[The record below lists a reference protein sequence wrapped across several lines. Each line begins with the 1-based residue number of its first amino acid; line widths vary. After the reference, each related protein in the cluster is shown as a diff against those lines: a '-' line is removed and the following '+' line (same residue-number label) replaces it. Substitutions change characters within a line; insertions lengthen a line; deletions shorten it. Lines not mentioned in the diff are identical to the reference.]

1 MENPKI
7 TQPTFDAPIP
17 GENFTS
23 DTKNYPWHRPPE
35 YTEYDEAID
44 YVLTLMSGE
53 QQIASSMALL
63 GGGISLPTVVDM
75 IITGRIAN
83 GYVGIDLGI
92 LIAGPVARFLEI
104 MAMSYDIEVSMG
116 KDDELPMPTPAYIK
130 SLVNQVATEEEDEEV
145 ENTLDDQESTTDPS
159 MGLMGAP
166 SKIEQDRMLGQSDVE
181 EDSEEIIEGE
191 T

>member
-1 MENPKI
+1 MK
-7 TQPTFDAPIP
+7 QPLTKSFDAPIP

-35 YTEYDEAID
+35 YTDYDESID

-53 QQIASSMALL
+53 QQIASAMSLL

-75 IITGRIAN
+75 IITGRVAN
-83 GYVGIDLGI
+83 GYIGIDLGI

-116 KDDELPMPTPAYIK
+116 KDDELPMPTPAYVK
-130 SLVNQVATEEEDEEV
+130 SLVDKVAQEEGELEGDEIIE
-145 ENTLDDQESTTDPS
+145 EQEGTIDSS

-166 SKIEQDRMLGQSDVE
+166 SQIEQDMMLGQTDSME
-181 EDSEEIIEGE
+181 EDEEIEQ
-191 T
+191 

>member
-35 YTEYDEAID
+35 YTDYDESID

-53 QQIASSMALL
+53 QQIASAMSLL
-63 GGGISLPTVVDM
+63 DAGISLPTVVDM
-75 IITGRIAN
+75 IITGRVAN

-116 KDDELPMPTPAYIK
+116 KDDELPLPTPAYVK
-130 SLVNQVATEEEDEEV
+130 SLVAQVVEDEEV
-145 ENTLDDQESTTDPS
+145 EEDEIVEEDTTIPS

-166 SKIEQDRMLGQSDVE
+166 SKIEQEMMLGQSNVE
-181 EDSEEIIEGE
+181 EDSEETVEGE
-191 T
+191 E

>member
-1 MENPKI
+1 MK
-7 TQPTFDAPIP
+7 QPLTKSFDAPIP

-35 YTEYDEAID
+35 YTDYDESID

-53 QQIASSMALL
+53 QQIASAMSLL

-83 GYVGIDLGI
+83 GYIGIDLGI

-116 KDDELPMPTPAYIK
+116 RDDELPMPTPAYVK
-130 SLVNQVATEEEDEEV
+130 SLVNQVAQDEEEGEAEDILDEQ
-145 ENTLDDQESTTDPS
+145 ENPTDPS

-166 SKIEQDRMLGQSDVE
+166 LQIEQEQMLGLTGSDGE
-181 EDSEEIIEGE
+181 EEINEE
-191 T
+191 QE

>member
-1 MENPKI
+1 MK
-7 TQPTFDAPIP
+7 QPLTKSFDAPIP

-35 YTEYDEAID
+35 YTDYDESID

-53 QQIASSMALL
+53 QQIASAMSLL

-83 GYVGIDLGI
+83 GYIGIDLGI

-104 MAMSYDIEVSMG
+104 MAVSYDIEVSMG

-130 SLVNQVATEEEDEEV
+130 SLVDKVAKED
-145 ENTLDDQESTTDPS
+145 DDGEPEDILNEQEDNTDPS
-159 MGLMGAP
+159 IGLMGAP
-166 SKIEQDRMLGQSDVE
+166 SNIEQNMMLGQTDSME
-181 EDSEEIIEGE
+181 EDEGSEQ
-191 T
+191 

>member
-35 YTEYDEAID
+35 YTDYDESID
-44 YVLTLMSGE
+44 YVLTLMSGD
-53 QQIASSMALL
+53 QQIASAMSLL
-63 GGGISLPTVVDM
+63 DAGISLPTVVDM

-116 KDDELPMPTPAYIK
+116 KEDELPMPTPAYVK
-130 SLVNQVATEEEDEEV
+130 SLVAQVEETEEDEEV
-145 ENTLDDQESTTDPS
+145 EDVLEGQEDTPDPS

-166 SKIEQDRMLGQSDVE
+166 SKIEQDMMLGQSDIE
-181 EDSEEIIEGE
+181 EEEVIEGDK
-191 T
+191 

>member
-35 YTEYDEAID
+35 YTDYDESID
-44 YVLTLMSGE
+44 YVLTLMSGD
-53 QQIASSMALL
+53 QQIASAMSLL
-63 GGGISLPTVVDM
+63 DAGISLPTVVDM

-104 MAMSYDIEVSMG
+104 MAMSYGIEVSMG
-116 KDDELPMPTPAYIK
+116 RDDEIPMPTPAYVK
-130 SLVNQVATEEEDEEV
+130 SLVAQVEETEEDEDIEEIV
-145 ENTLDDQESTTDPS
+145 EENKDTIDPS

-166 SKIEQDRMLGQSDVE
+166 SKIEQDMMLGQSDVE
-181 EDSEEIIEGE
+181 EDNEDTLEEEK
-191 T
+191 